1 MCVTSQ
7 TIRVSINTSSIN
19 LRQRPRQP
27 RGASRQSKGALRP
40 GVATESLVGV
50 LHATVVTATRVA
62 LLAPARHLFLLGP
75 SALGCWH
82 GRPLADVCA
91 GITGV
96 RAPFW
101 ESPDA
106 AAECAAIIDTH
117 VWAYLVPLYVGVY
130 FVGILTAARKL
141 VNKVWSHFEKFI

>member
-1 MCVTSQ
+1 M
-7 TIRVSINTSSIN
+7 
-19 LRQRPRQP
+19 
-27 RGASRQSKGALRP
+27 
-40 GVATESLVGV
+40 
-50 LHATVVTATRVA
+50 TAVTRVL

-75 SALGCWH
+75 SVLGCWH

-101 ESPDA
+101 ESSDAA
-106 AAECAAIIDTH
+106 AAECATVIDTH

-130 FVGILTAARKL
+130 FVGIMVAARRL
-141 VNKVWSHFEKFI
+141 VNKIV